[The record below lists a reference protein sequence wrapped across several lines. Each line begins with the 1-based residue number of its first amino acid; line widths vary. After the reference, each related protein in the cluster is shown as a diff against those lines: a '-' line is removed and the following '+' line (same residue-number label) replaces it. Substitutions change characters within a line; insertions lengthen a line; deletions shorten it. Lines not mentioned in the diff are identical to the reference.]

1 MTRSI
6 ISAIEDLIDELE
18 DSAYNRE
25 DVYQINK
32 QREKISFALNNLL
45 AEDES
50 DNSNIRPNHYKL
62 TGLFKEDGEQA
73 EVLDVIKAALTD
85 EEYRGFLKGNEIKY
99 ILREKHKN
107 GVEDLKKNGQYNK
120 WLIEHDE
127 VMNNEDR

>member
-1 MTRSI
+1 M
-6 ISAIEDLIDELE
+6 
-18 DSAYNRE
+18 
-25 DVYQINK
+25 
-32 QREKISFALNNLL
+32 
-45 AEDES
+45 
-50 DNSNIRPNHYKL
+50 
-62 TGLFKEDGEQA
+62 FKEDGEQA